1 MCMTCGCNNPDVD
14 KQDQITREDLERA
27 ARAQGT
33 TVDEVVD
40 NLQKTHAST
49 ASA

>member
-1 MCMTCGCNNPDVD
+1 MCMTCGCNNPDVE

-33 TVDEVVD
+33 TVDDVVEK
-40 NLQKTHAST
+40 LQRTY
-49 ASA
+49 ASASA